1 MLHYLDDLDS
11 KMESMRAH
19 FEREADVESPWTSYN
34 PALGRPL
41 LNRAKFLEKKPA
53 AATSNVP
60 AADLNASA
68 AAASSASAGNGP
80 RPEPTIPVSTQT
92 PTLSGLES
100 FGENTND
107 TPVTAVAGD
116 EEA

>member
-41 LNRAKFLEKKPA
+41 LNRAKFLEKKVTPT
-53 AATSNVP
+53 TSNIPVTG
-60 AADLNASA
+60 LNASA
-68 AAASSASAGNGP
+68 AAASSAGNGP
-80 RPEPTIPVSTQT
+80 TPEPTITNSTQT
-92 PTLSGLES
+92 PTFPGLEA
-100 FGENTND
+100 FGENTNA
-107 TPVTAVAGD
+107 PVTAVAGD
-116 EEA
+116 EKA